1 LTQSPN
7 QLWIAASKV
16 TTEVFLHMGRLVLA
30 KPTQY
35 KDPRLTRKQSCSSN
49 LKITARFKT
58 LIKKI
63 QKVKPKSEEALK
75 AKKIINIADSYLNR
89 IQHHYLQIFIKKMVE
104 SFRNLLIIFLNIS
117 MLSKK

>member
-1 LTQSPN
+1 MTQSPN

-35 KDPRLTRKQSCSSN
+35 KDLRLTRKQSCSSN

-75 AKKIINIADSYLNR
+75 IYLKIKIIKMQINLR
-89 IQHHYLQIFIKKMVE
+89 FHHNKGKLKMKV
-104 SFRNLLIIFLNIS
+104 RLNIY
-117 MLSKK
+117 KIIK